1 MTDTPGGSTPA
12 VEMTPEGVRAEV
24 GRVMSDSAHP
34 HHGGWTRGDQQ
45 AKDYVQGLY
54 DKLHGEGTVALSE
67 GLSVGG
73 TPEPAAGETPEAAEE
88 RARSEVILQ
97 PLRQEWGQHFEAN
110 FAAARGE
117 ARELFTG
124 EDGVVQPQVFE
135 DLGSRIR
142 TLYGPKGEALAIKFL
157 ADLGRIRKGG

>member
-1 MTDTPGGSTPA
+1 MTELGGSPPA

-24 GRVMSDSAHP
+24 GRVMGDAAHP
-34 HHGGWTRGDQQ
+34 HHAGWTRGDQP

-54 DKLHGEGTVALSE
+54 EKLHGKGTVAVGE
-67 GLSVGG
+67 GLSIGG
-73 TPEPAAGETPEAAEE
+73 PATPQEGQSPESAEE
-88 RARSEVILQ
+88 AKRNEVILA
-97 PLRQEWGQHFEAN
+97 PLKSEWGPNFEAN

-157 ADLGRIRKGG
+157 ADLGKLRRG